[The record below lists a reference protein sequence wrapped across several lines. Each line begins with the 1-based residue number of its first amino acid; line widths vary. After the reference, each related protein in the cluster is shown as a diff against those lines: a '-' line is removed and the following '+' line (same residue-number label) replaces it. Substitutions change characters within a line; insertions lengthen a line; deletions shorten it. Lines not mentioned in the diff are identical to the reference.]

1 MVIKNIKLVVIG
13 GASSYTPELIEGLI
27 QQRDQIDLRELTL
40 VDTRYDRLQMMG
52 GMVQRMFDHA
62 DYRVEIELSSNRKE
76 ALIDADFVI
85 TQIRVGGMSAR
96 LLDETIPPRYGV
108 IGQETVGPG
117 GFANALRTI
126 PVMLDIAQD
135 IEAICPDAWLINF
148 ANPSGVVTEAIL
160 KYTNL
165 KAIGLCNIPTHL
177 SHTIA
182 EQQNVS
188 PEAVILDYFGINHL
202 SWVRDV
208 TINGQSQME
217 KVLDRYIDFIL
228 GEENPLFSRDLME
241 TLGMIPSYYL
251 SFYYN
256 HARMLAEQIQG
267 PQTRAERVMEIEE
280 ALFRLYSDDNVVE
293 KPDLLS
299 ERGGR
304 YYSVAAVKLIGAIC
318 NDANERHIL
327 NVRNQD
333 TFSCLPSETV
343 VEVPC
348 VVNATGAHPMP
359 IDPIPLQAIGLM
371 TAVKT
376 SEQLTIK
383 AAVSG
388 DQQLALQALM
398 NHPLVPSFEVAQSLL
413 AVLLAEN
420 SDYLPRFALDSV
432 LQL

>member
-1 MVIKNIKLVVIG
+1 M
-13 GASSYTPELIEGLI
+13 
-27 QQRDQIDLRELTL
+27 
-40 VDTRYDRLQMMG
+40 
-52 GMVQRMFDHA
+52 
-62 DYRVEIELSSNRKE
+62 
-76 ALIDADFVI
+76 
-85 TQIRVGGMSAR
+85 
-96 LLDETIPPRYGV
+96 
-108 IGQETVGPG
+108 
-117 GFANALRTI
+117 
-126 PVMLDIAQD
+126 
-135 IEAICPDAWLINF
+135 
-148 ANPSGVVTEAIL
+148 VTEAIL

-165 KAIGLCNIPTHL
+165 KTIGLCNIPTHL
-177 SHTIA
+177 KHTIA
-182 EQQNVS
+182 EQQQVS
-188 PEAVILDYFGINHL
+188 PDAVVVDYFGINHL

-208 TINGQSQME
+208 TIDGQSQMDQVRE
-217 KVLDRYIDFIL
+217 RYIDFITADD
-228 GEENPLFSRDLME
+228 NPLFSRELIE

-256 HARMLAEQIQG
+256 HSRMLAEQIQG

-280 ALFRLYSDDNVVE
+280 DLFHLYGDERVVE
-293 KPDLLS
+293 KPDLLG

-304 YYSVAAVKLIGAIC
+304 YYSVAAIKLIAAIC
-318 NDANERHIL
+318 NDTNERHIL
-327 NVRNQD
+327 NVRNQN
-333 TFSCLPSETV
+333 TFTCLPPETV

-348 VVNATGAHPMP
+348 MVNAMGAQPLP
-359 IDPIPLQAIGLM
+359 IEPIPLQAFGLM

-420 SDYLPRFALDSV
+420 SDYLPQFELDTV